1 MKDLI
6 IYKKYLPLSIH
17 FYKPLFKYNESINKT
32 INKKINEAR
41 KTTIKLCPIFIRK
54 YF

>member
-1 MKDLI
+1 MKSLI

-17 FYKPLFKYNESINKT
+17 FYKPIIINK
-32 INKKINEAR
+32 INNSVF
-41 KTTIKLCPIFIRK
+41 LDYCPIFIRK

>member
-1 MKDLI
+1 MKSLI

-17 FYKPLFKYNESINKT
+17 FYKPIIINK
-32 INKKINEAR
+32 NNSVF
-41 KTTIKLCPIFIRK
+41 LDYCPIFIRK

>member
-1 MKDLI
+1 MKNLI

-17 FYKPLFKYNESINKT
+17 FYKPLFKKYNEKM
-32 INKKINEAR
+32 NKKI

>member
-17 FYKPLFKYNESINKT
+17 FYKPLFKKYNEK
-32 INKKINEAR
+32 INKKINEKF